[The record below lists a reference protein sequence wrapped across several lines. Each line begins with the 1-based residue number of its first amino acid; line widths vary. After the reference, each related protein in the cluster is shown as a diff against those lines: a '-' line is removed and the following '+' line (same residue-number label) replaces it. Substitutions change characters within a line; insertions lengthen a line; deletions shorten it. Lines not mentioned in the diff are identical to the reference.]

1 MTQTMLPRLRS
12 ITGLRGGVNR
22 FFSITANNQQ
32 LAEAR
37 VTLEDA
43 KPVSEIPG
51 PPNFPLLGS
60 IPSLMV
66 DKDFDTKRLHK
77 FWISLLKRYGPI
89 AKIVNP
95 GMAPMI
101 VVANADDCGML
112 NRETLSQPIRTPLAS
127 LKHLRD
133 TWTDDYF
140 EKRAGIIVESGDEW
154 WRVRSLVQTTML
166 KPMVID
172 EYLPEMDGVSCA
184 LMDRIQELQDKY
196 GQMPDNFQDELYK
209 WALESVGIVALD
221 RRFGCLG
228 APEGSLEAQQGE
240 ELINIVNTLFSSLA
254 VTEMRTQLW
263 RLFPT
268 PSYRR
273 LKENHAK
280 LINIVEQKIDESVA
294 NLHQRKDENHTG
306 RKGSVIQTLLSKP
319 GLSKRDVITF
329 IMDIVFAGIDTT
341 SHTVAFALYLLAK
354 NPEAQKKLQEEV
366 DQVTAG
372 LQGPLTIKH
381 MARLSYTKAV
391 IKETFRIFPL
401 TFGLARVLN
410 RDMVL
415 QGYRIP
421 AGYNVIVLNALL
433 GWDESMYPRANEFLP
448 ERWNRAR
455 PLGDIHPYASLP
467 FGAGPRMCVGR
478 RVAEQEMYTL
488 LARTAQRFT
497 VEYHYED
504 IEQLTGLVLYPS
516 RPLRFKFVP
525 R

>member
-1 MTQTMLPRLRS
+1 MTQAMLLRLWS
-12 ITGLRGGVNR
+12 PTGLRGGVQR
-22 FFSITANNQQ
+22 FISTTASNKQ
-32 LAEAR
+32 LAE
-37 VTLEDA
+37 VTLQDA
-43 KPVSEIPG
+43 KPVTDIPG
-51 PPNFPLLGS
+51 PINFPVLGS
-60 IPSLMV
+60 IPSMMM
-66 DKDFDTKRLHK
+66 DKDFNSKRLLK
-77 FWISLLKRYGPI
+77 FWASLMKRYGPI
-89 AKIVNP
+89 VKLINP
-95 GMAPMI
+95 GVSPMI
-101 VVANADDCGML
+101 IVANPDDCELL
-112 NRETLSQPIRTPLAS
+112 NRVTQNQPARTPLAS

-133 TWTDDYF
+133 NWTDDYF
-140 EKRAGIIVESGDEW
+140 DKRAGIIVENGDEW

-166 KPMVID
+166 KPMVIN
-172 EYLPEMDGVSCA
+172 EYVPELDDVSCTF
-184 LMDRIQELQDKY
+184 MDRIQELQDKY
-196 GQMPDNFQDELYK
+196 GEMPDNFQDELYK

-240 ELINIVNTLFSSLA
+240 ELINLVNTLFSSLS
-254 VTEMRTQLW
+254 VTEMRTQFW

-273 LKENHAK
+273 LKKNHGK
-280 LINIVEQKIDESVA
+280 LLKVVEQKLDESVA
-294 NLHQRKDENHTG
+294 YLQQRKDEDHMG
-306 RKGSVIQTLLSKP
+306 RKCSVIQTLLSKP
-319 GLSKRDVITF
+319 GLSKKDVLTF
-329 IMDIVFAGIDTT
+329 IMDIIFAGIDTT
-341 SHTVAFALYLLAK
+341 SHTMAFCLYLLAR

-366 DQVTAG
+366 DHVTAG
-372 LQGPLTIKH
+372 LQGPLTSKH
-381 MARLSYTKAV
+381 MAHLSYTKAV

-401 TFGLARVLN
+401 TFGLARILN

-421 AGYNVIVLNALL
+421 AGYSVFVLNCLM

-455 PLGDIHPYASLP
+455 PLGNIHPYASIP

-488 LARTAQRFT
+488 LARMAQRFT

-516 RPLRFKFVP
+516 RPLRFSFVP